1 MSLDVCIPFRLGP
14 RNSVELRYT
23 LRSIERNLIDLAEG
37 ECFLLG
43 DEAPNWYQGRLVH
56 FPEDHKL
63 SNISKVIAKLHNFVN
78 HYAGKTFVYAND
90 DTFILRPWSGVR
102 YWNKRRTI
110 AGYHGV
116 TVSRVKF
123 LLEQR
128 GHKFGHDYEM
138 HVPLEVETAKLKELL
153 DVTDYRMPIGWRTL
167 YCNTYPTAEFGIPDC
182 KIATFVPPT
191 GNQQFLST
199 DDAFLHLHS
208 LHEWWETKWPAKS
221 RWEK

>member
-1 MSLDVCIPFRLGP
+1 MDVVIPFRKGP
-14 RNSVELRYT
+14 RDSVELRYT
-23 LRSIERNLIDLAEG
+23 LRSVEQNYMNLEEG

-43 DEAPNWYQGRLVH
+43 DEAPDWYAGGLVSNH
-56 FPEDHKL
+56 EDHKL
-63 SNISKVIAKLHNFVN
+63 SNISKVITKLHLFTR
-78 HYAGKTFVYAND
+78 HYTDRAFCFLND
-90 DTFILRPWSGVR
+90 DVFILRPWSGVR
-102 YWNKRRTI
+102 YWNKRRAQ

-128 GHKFGHDYEM
+128 GHKFAHDYELHM
-138 HVPLEVETAKLKELL
+138 PLEVETQKLKGLL

-167 YCNTYPTAEFGIPDC
+167 YCNTYPATEFGIPDC
-182 KIATFVPPT
+182 KIATFVPPS

-199 DDAFLHLHS
+199 DDAFLHLS
-208 LHEWWETKWPAKS
+208 ALHEWWKNKWPKPS